1 LDVPP
6 GVRRLSIIAVT
17 GNLQSASFQQRVL
30 AFVEPLARRGIDLTC
45 EVMSH
50 RRGERKVLLGKIGRY
65 DALWLHR
72 VLMPPWRMNRWRR
85 AARRIVFGFD
95 DPIMY
100 STHGRGLM
108 RRIKF
113 AWTLRRCDGAIVAS
127 RYLADLAG
135 RYCPQAWVVP
145 MAIDLPAG
153 CGAGVS
159 PACAVR
165 GAGVSPACAADIL
178 SASGM
183 PARAGNA
190 GNSEDAGGTTATHEG
205 KMPATHADKM
215 SASHEGETPSSQVQ
229 LLWLGSRSTQ
239 KYLREIGQALAE
251 VGRLRPNARLRVV
264 GHEEFAAGPLKVDFR
279 RWSPGE
285 QDQALGECDIGL
297 CPMPDTPWTRGKC
310 PYKVL
315 QYMAA
320 SMAWVG
326 SAVGENLVSAGAEDA
341 PDPRGL
347 CAASEEQWVS
357 ALTRLIDDAAL
368 RRSMGAS
375 GLVYVRRVHEREMLA
390 DRLAEILRS
399 VVGRPGEREL

>member
-1 LDVPP
+1 
-6 GVRRLSIIAVT
+6 VT

-45 EVMSH
+45 EVMPH
-50 RRGERKVLLGKIGRY
+50 RRGERKALLGRIGQY
-65 DALWLHR
+65 DAMWLHR
-72 VLMPPWRMNRWRR
+72 VLMPPWRMSRWRR

-100 STHGRGLM
+100 STHGRGFM

-135 RYCPQAWVVP
+135 RYCPRAWVVP

-153 CGAGVS
+153 CHVSGAVCQKH
-159 PACAVR
+159 A
-165 GAGVSPACAADIL
+165 
-178 SASGM
+178 
-183 PARAGNA
+183 
-190 GNSEDAGGTTATHEG
+190 SEDGSMA
-205 KMPATHADKM
+205 P
-215 SASHEGETPSSQVQ
+215 VQ

-239 KYLREIGQALAE
+239 KYLREIAPALAE
-251 VGRLRPNARLRVV
+251 VGRLRPDARLRVV
-264 GHEEFAAGPLKVDFR
+264 GHEEFAAGPLNVDFR
-279 RWSPGE
+279 RWSPAQQE
-285 QDQALGECDIGL
+285 LALAQCDIGL

-320 SMAWVG
+320 GMAWVG
-326 SAVGENLVSAGAEDA
+326 SAVGENLVSAGAADG

-347 CAASEEQWVS
+347 CAAGDEQWVS

-368 RRSMGAS
+368 RRSMGDS
-375 GLVYVRRVHEREMLA
+375 GLVYVRRIHEREMLA
-390 DRLAEILRS
+390 DQLAEILRG
-399 VVGRPGEREL
+399 VVGEPGDSGL